1 MQPLRIVWLSVL
13 STQILFPVLLWA
25 WPPGPEPADDRVVV
39 ALAAVAGLEAFLSI
53 AWGRLVALTPTPNR
67 AFIRWVFAEGVTLSG
82 FVLGFLGGSPFVAF
96 CLMSLGFLLIL
107 VQPPREADP
116 G

>member
-13 STQILFPVLLWA
+13 STQLLFPVLLWA
-25 WPPGPEPADDRVVV
+25 LPPGPEPADDRLVLG
-39 ALAAVAGLEAFLSI
+39 LAAVAGLEAFLSL

-67 AFIRWVFAEGVTLSG
+67 PIIRWVFAEAVTLCG
-82 FVLGFLGGSPFVAF
+82 FVLGFLGGPPFLSF

-107 VQPPREADP
+107 VQPPREAGP